1 MAIEPRALRDRP
13 EERGDVDMADLTG
26 GQLVLDPEAY
36 RKRGQVS
43 MAI

>member
-1 MAIEPRALRDRP
+1 
-13 EERGDVDMADLTG
+13 MADLSG
-26 GQLVLDPEAY
+26 GQLVLDPAEAY

>member
-1 MAIEPRALRDRP
+1 
-13 EERGDVDMADLTG
+13 MADLTG

-36 RKRGQVS
+36 RKSGQVS

>member
-1 MAIEPRALRDRP
+1 
-13 EERGDVDMADLTG
+13 MADLTG